1 MGYLEIFYWINSTI
15 KLCTCISNPARTH
28 FRDVFEKYFFY
39 MRLLPLCARGL
50 GRHPLRR
57 GTMSKKKKSR
67 SGKKGTAPPRP
78 LVPPTMKSLKR
89 ARRVT
94 SEFHRIQRELGSNES
109 SAARRGSSAAA
120 KTKQQLE
127 LELRELGGRQAYQEA
142 SVLTT
147 GRHRTCKWIFSV
159 VTKLGLRPSKNQSP
173 LKLLEVGAVNTQLLS
188 VPWLDVRAIDIK
200 AQHPR
205 IEQIDFFDVKPECCY
220 DAVVLSMV
228 INCVSTPLK
237 RGRMLSLVRDHLL
250 PGGHLFLMIPRRC
263 IENSPY
269 CSSSIISEALSVV
282 GLKVVETKLSPKV
295 AFFCARRTCASHEA
309 SGDMTSHLRVKLL
322 KRFADPPKPTVKNA
336 EGKKDDFAVCFEPGT

>member
-1 MGYLEIFYWINSTI
+1 
-15 KLCTCISNPARTH
+15 
-28 FRDVFEKYFFY
+28 
-39 MRLLPLCARGL
+39 
-50 GRHPLRR
+50 
-57 GTMSKKKKSR
+57 MSKKKKSR
-67 SGKKGTAPPRP
+67 SSKKGMAPPRP
-78 LVPPTMKSLKR
+78 LVPPAMKSLKR

-94 SEFHRIQRELGSNES
+94 SEFHRIQREMVSNES
-109 SAARRGSSAAA
+109 PAAWKDSSAAA
-120 KTKQQLE
+120 KAKKHKLLE

-159 VTKLGLRPSKNQSP
+159 VTKLGLRPTKNQSP

-205 IEQIDFFDVKPECCY
+205 IEQIDFFDLKPKCCY

-228 INCVSTPLK
+228 LNCVSTPLK

-250 PGGHLFLMIPRRC
+250 PGGYLFLMIPRRC

-269 CSSSIISEALSVV
+269 CSFSIISEALSIV

-295 AFFCARRTCASHEA
+295 AFFCAQRMRASHEA
-309 SGDMTSHLRVKLL
+309 SGDITSNFRVTLM
-322 KRFADPPKPTVKNA
+322 KRFADPPRPLVKNT
-336 EGKKDDFAVCFEPGT
+336 EGKKDDFAVCFGSGNEHFTLTS